1 MVTNY
6 DKIKNQNKL
15 KLAGT
20 LAEIWVAGIICDEK
34 TPIPKGE
41 QITEAVDYFYN
52 WLGEEVN
59 E

>member
-1 MVTNY
+1 MVVNY

-15 KLAGT
+15 ELAKT
-20 LAEIWVAGIICDEK
+20 LTETWIAAIICDGK
-34 TPIPKGE
+34 TPIPKAE
-41 QITEAVDYFYN
+41 QITEIVDYFYN